1 MFRRICNPPVLII
14 RICNPIDN
22 SLFADGK
29 AWRFERITNPYSI
42 VRRIANHAETQRKK
56 QTKHRNRRNAE
67 ATEAAEIRYFYSEM
81 KQNYNRIYYNQ
92 LKNINFALNADR
104 NNMSNTRA
112 SFTLHEL
119 HFITITV
126 VDWIDIFTRPLYKH
140 IITDSLAYCQQ
151 NKGLRI
157 FAWVLMSNHLHAIV
171 DASGELSVADI
182 VRDFKKYTSKRL
194 LKEIQ
199 TSPNESRREWILNRL
214 RYAGNNDKKITNYR
228 LWQDGYHPE
237 QIYTYEFYKQKLDY
251 IHLNPVR
258 QELVAK
264 AEDYLYSS
272 ATDYAGGKGLVD
284 VLVI

>member
-1 MFRRICNPPVLII
+1 MN
-14 RICNPIDN
+14 N
-22 SLFADGK
+22 S
-29 AWRFERITNPYSI
+29 S
-42 VRRIANHAETQRKK
+42 
-56 QTKHRNRRNAE
+56 
-67 ATEAAEIRYFYSEM
+67 
-81 KQNYNRIYYNQ
+81 
-92 LKNINFALNADR
+92 
-104 NNMSNTRA
+104 A

-126 VDWIDIFTRPLYKH
+126 VDWVDIFTRPLYKR

-151 NKGLRI
+151 SKGLRV

-194 LKEIQ
+194 LREIQ
-199 TSPNESRREWILNRL
+199 TNPNESRREWMLNRF
-214 RYAGNNDKKITNYR
+214 RYAGNNDKNITNYR
-228 LWQDGYHPE
+228 LWQEGYHPE
-237 QIYTYEFYKQKLDY
+237 QIYTYGFYKQKLDY

-272 ATDYAGGKGLVD
+272 AIDYAGGNGLVD
-284 VLVI
+284 VSLI